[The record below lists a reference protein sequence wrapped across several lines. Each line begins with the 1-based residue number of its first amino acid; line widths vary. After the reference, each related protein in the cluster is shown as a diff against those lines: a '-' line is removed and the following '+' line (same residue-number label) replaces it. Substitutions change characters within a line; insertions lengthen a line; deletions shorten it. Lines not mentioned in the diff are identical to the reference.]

1 MPPRRG
7 CQWKTSSFVAKG
19 RLPWYGAECNIP
31 FSTVDKSG
39 KFLENKQKKLT
50 VLLNYSLQTCFG
62 QVAHPTTSQKF
73 NRKILET
80 RESKR
85 ELIDKIATDPWLNGR
100 ENLARGKTL
109 KHPSSPLIPV
119 CQRGCVQAQ
128 IKEYQSANKLPTQ
141 HRLTKRLF
149 AKKFPKG
156 QTGSTSWVRHKNVL
170 NFAYIP

>member
-50 VLLNYSLQTCFG
+50 VLLSYSLQTCFG

-128 IKEYQSANKLPTQ
+128 IKSTN
-141 HRLTKRLF
+141 RLISSPHNTDSLRGCLQRSSQRARQEVQAESDIK
-149 AKKFPKG
+149 
-156 QTGSTSWVRHKNVL
+156 TS
-170 NFAYIP
+170 